1 MKNIS
6 RLMLIALFATGLLS
20 TTFAADVSKNKPS
33 RNDVKEMLAEAGGE
47 HYPEDLKVSP
57 VGPVE
62 TDSTYYH
69 VWYGTRKKSG
79 YHLIFFD
86 NTPAYLGYY
95 LISLEPTGYGEGEIY
110 LYLTSD
116 SKYTIEIGDAGP
128 PEKINITE
136 LNQQAKFVR
145 APVKV
150 EPVEEEEEE
159 IQLTEKGPAKPKKK
173 PEYRSWV
180 IIKGGKELNVE
191 SAIFVKVEKG
201 VVTIKNGKNGLT
213 ANVPVGSLSP
223 ADKEYLQDLLQ

>member
-1 MKNIS
+1 MTSIS
-6 RLMLIALFATGLLS
+6 RLILIAACSAGILS
-20 TTFAADVSKNKPS
+20 STFAADVSKNKPS
-33 RNDVKEMLAEAGGE
+33 RNDVKQMLEEAGGE

-95 LISLEPTGYGEGEIY
+95 LIALEPTGYGEGEIY

-116 SKYTIEIGDAGP
+116 SKYTIEIGDEGP
-128 PEKINITE
+128 PEKITITE
-136 LNQQAKFVR
+136 LNQSARFIR
-145 APVKV
+145 APIKV
-150 EPVEEEEEE
+150 EPVEEEEV
-159 IQLTEKGPAKPKKK
+159 QMTDKGPAKPKKI

-191 SAIFVKVEKG
+191 SAIFVKAEKG
-201 VVTIKNGKNGLT
+201 IVTIKNGKNGLT
-213 ANVPVGSLSP
+213 ANVPVSSLSP